1 MIKYLS
7 ENITNYFYTNEIISK
22 EEKEIYVYGLHLI
35 FSSVIGIAIIL
46 ALGVL
51 LNNLVNTVLFL
62 SAFISVRMYSGGYH
76 ANSYIKCNMTL
87 ITIYLITM
95 AAVNFI
101 PREIIGTSSA
111 VLIALTIYIVLKYA
125 PVDNEN
131 KKLTKKQK
139 VKNKRI
145 TLFLLSVFYILSLVL
160 YSFNIKFFYTIIIT
174 LFLIASLIL
183 IRIKGGENN
192 EKHKKNDA
200 QICS

>member
-46 ALGVL
+46 TLGIF

-111 VLIALTIYIVLKYA
+111 ALIALTVYIILKYA

-139 VKNKRI
+139 VK
-145 TLFLLSVFYILSLVL
+145 L
-160 YSFNIKFFYTIIIT
+160 FFY
-174 LFLIASLIL
+174 S
-183 IRIKGGENN
+183 
-192 EKHKKNDA
+192 
-200 QICS
+200 

>member
-111 VLIALTIYIVLKYA
+111 VLIALTIYIISKYA